1 MTYEKSCGAVL
12 FTRRGKSIRY
22 VIVHQRRGSWGFPK
36 GHVEAGESERET
48 ALREIYEE
56 VGIRPRLIDGFREES
71 RYMLPRSTI
80 RKTVVLFL
88 AEYENQRIHPQK
100 EELIDAPLLSY
111 EEALSRLPHEDT
123 RRILTAAHLF
133 IQGYFDAEEGEE
145 PQRHSRPRHFDRGHR
160 PQGHRPE
167 GERRTTER
175 AERADRP
182 ERGESAER
190 GERPER
196 ANRLERND
204 RPRRTPQEGGRTG
217 GERSFHAPKA
227 TPPTDA
233 VRTEE
238 GAKPDGEGRT
248 PADKKPR
255 HPYVPWYKKKKKKAP
270 TDAGTTANSTK
281 KQG

>member
-36 GHVEAGESERET
+36 GHVEEGESERET

-88 AEYENQRIHPQK
+88 AEYENQKIHPQK

-111 EEALSRLPHEDT
+111 EEALTRLPHEDT

-133 IQGYFDAEEGEE
+133 IQGYFDREEGEE
-145 PQRHSRPRHFDRGHR
+145 PERPNRPRHRDPGHR
-160 PQGHRPE
+160 PHRRGE
-167 GERRTTER
+167 GERRPQAKTEQKSAPERTER
-175 AERADRP
+175 TE
-182 ERGESAER
+182 
-190 GERPER
+190 
-196 ANRLERND
+196 
-204 RPRRTPQEGGRTG
+204 
-217 GERSFHAPKA
+217 APKA
-227 TPPTDA
+227 
-233 VRTEE
+233 E
-238 GAKPDGEGRT
+238 GAEKTEGT
-248 PADKKPR
+248 KKPR
-255 HPYVPWYKKKKKKAP
+255 RPYIPWYKRKKKKKANAEGGGAKP
-270 TDAGTTANSTK
+270 ENLN
-281 KQG
+281 

>member
-88 AEYENQRIHPQK
+88 AEYENQKIHPQK

-111 EEALSRLPHEDT
+111 EEALTRLPHEDT

-133 IQGYFDAEEGEE
+133 IQGYFDKEEGEE
-145 PQRHSRPRHFDRGHR
+145 PERPHRPRHFDRRNHPHSR
-160 PQGHRPE
+160 KPE
-167 GERRTTER
+167 GERRPAAKTG
-175 AERADRP
+175 RADQPKTEGAGTAPVTRMP
-182 ERGESAER
+182 KA
-190 GERPER
+190 
-196 ANRLERND
+196 
-204 RPRRTPQEGGRTG
+204 QEG
-217 GERSFHAPKA
+217 EK
-227 TPPTDA
+227 
-233 VRTEE
+233 TE
-238 GAKPDGEGRT
+238 GQ
-248 PADKKPR
+248 KKPR
-255 HPYVPWYKKKKKKAP
+255 RPYVPWYKRKKKKKEA
-270 TDAGTTANSTK
+270 AEGGAKSENS
-281 KQG
+281 

>member
-88 AEYENQRIHPQK
+88 AEYENQKIHPQK
-100 EELIDAPLLSY
+100 EELLEAPLLSY
-111 EEALSRLPHEDT
+111 EEALKKLPHEDT

-133 IQGYFDAEEGEE
+133 IQGYFDKDEDEEER
-145 PQRHSRPRHFDRGHR
+145 PPRHFDRNRRPAPHR
-160 PQGHRPE
+160 RPPAKDGAAKKAEE
-167 GERRTTER
+167 GK
-175 AERADRP
+175 D
-182 ERGESAER
+182 
-190 GERPER
+190 
-196 ANRLERND
+196 
-204 RPRRTPQEGGRTG
+204 GRTAETAPAK
-217 GERSFHAPKA
+217 GEGAPQ
-227 TPPTDA
+227 TDA
-233 VRTEE
+233 
-238 GAKPDGEGRT
+238 A
-248 PADKKPR
+248 KKPR
-255 HPYVPWYKKKKKKAP
+255 RPYIPWYKRKKKKKNGASSEG
-270 TDAGTTANSTK
+270 AGTSNAPK
-281 KQG
+281 M

>member
-36 GHVEAGESERET
+36 GHVEAGETERET

-88 AEYENQRIHPQK
+88 AEYENQKIHPQK

-111 EEALSRLPHEDT
+111 EEALTRLPHEDT

-133 IQGYFDAEEGEE
+133 IQGYFDKEEGEE
-145 PQRHSRPRHFDRGHR
+145 PERPRRPRHFDR
-160 PQGHRPE
+160 
-167 GERRTTER
+167 
-175 AERADRP
+175 
-182 ERGESAER
+182 
-190 GERPER
+190 
-196 ANRLERND
+196 RNHPHS
-204 RPRRTPQEGGRTG
+204 R
-217 GERSFHAPKA
+217 
-227 TPPTDA
+227 
-233 VRTEE
+233 
-238 GAKPDGEGRT
+238 KPDGEKRPAARAEPSGEAPKTERTEAASPAQSGEGREGQ
-248 PADKKPR
+248 KKPR
-255 HPYVPWYKKKKKKAP
+255 RPYIPWYKRKKKKKATAEGGAKP
-270 TDAGTTANSTK
+270 ENSAQDAK
-281 KQG
+281 